1 MHIFTIQKNL
11 ENILPHLA
19 DGPDLAL
26 HDFFLFDCLM
36 EKLQE
41 IVLRNREDLISEIR
55 QLFDEIDKETVM
67 ALSLGSKGSAE

>member
-1 MHIFTIQKNL
+1 
-11 ENILPHLA
+11 LPHLA

-26 HDFFLFDCLM
+26 CDFFLFDHLK

-67 ALSLGSKGSAE
+67 AVSLMDRKATLSDSTQGA